1 MDDLGLQLLIIGL
14 YLLVLLG
21 IGWYTLSST
30 GRDPV
35 SYFLADR
42 GLGTVVLAF
51 TILATLMSAFTFM
64 GVPAD
69 AYSNGLGIFLGVG
82 VTDAF
87 ISVLF
92 FAFGYRLWLAAKR
105 FNFVTPS
112 EFFGHRFNSR
122 LLALLY
128 SLSALM
134 FTAPYISI
142 QIIAGGRAIEAL
154 TAGVVPYL
162 TAAVVMAIIIMLY
175 VLFGGMKAVAWTDT
189 LQGVIML
196 IGMII
201 AFMAVA
207 FAVATR
213 GGLGAVAETDMTP
226 WLSLPG
232 PTERWNWRGLISYQ
246 LLIFMAVPLFP
257 QVFQRFYTAKN
268 GDSFKKIMVIWPLM
282 VFLLFF
288 PATLIGVW
296 GRAFFPAL
304 DQPDQIMPLMLN
316 TFLPPAFAAVI
327 ITAAIAALMS
337 TADSQLLTSSSLVT
351 RDLYTKYLHPHA
363 TPAQEGLVGRV
374 TVVVIAVVSFAIAV
388 LQPSG
393 IIALATWSFQGS
405 AMLFPVLVAGLYW
418 RRCTRAG
425 AVAGGLVSS
434 GLTIG
439 WLAKWL
445 PSAWTFGWLP
455 FVPAVVIGSLVLII
469 VSLLTHPA
477 GDEVDAYYAGLWASK

>member
-1 MDDLGLQLLIIGL
+1 VGELGFQLVIIGTYLLIL
-14 YLLVLLG
+14 MG

-69 AYSNGLGIFLGVG
+69 AYTHGLGIFLGVG

-105 FNFVTPS
+105 FDFVTPS
-112 EFFGHRFNSR
+112 EFFGHRFDSR

-128 SLSALM
+128 SLSALI

-162 TAAVVMAIIIMLY
+162 TAAVVLAIIIMLY

-189 LQGVIML
+189 LQGVLML
-196 IGMII
+196 FGMTVAFVII
-201 AFMAVA
+201 AVAVA
-207 FAVATR
+207 AR
-213 GGLGAVAETDMTP
+213 GGIDAVAEMDMSP

-232 PTERWNWRGLISYQ
+232 PTGRWNWQGLISYQ
-246 LLIFMAVPLFP
+246 LMIFMAVPLFP
-257 QVFQRFYTAKN
+257 QVFQRFYAAQSAE
-268 GDSFKKIMVIWPLM
+268 SFKKIMVIWPLM

-304 DQPDQIMPLMLN
+304 EQPDQIMPLMLHS
-316 TFLPPAFAAVI
+316 FLPPALAAII

-337 TADSQLLTSSSLVT
+337 TADSQLLTSSSLFT
-351 RDLYTKYLHPHA
+351 RDLYTKYLHPNA
-363 TPAQEGLVGRV
+363 TPAQEGLVGRI
-374 TVVVIAVVSFAIAV
+374 TVVVIAIVSFAIAV
-388 LQPSG
+388 WQPGG
-393 IIALATWSFQGS
+393 IMALATWSFQGS

-418 RRCTRAG
+418 RRCTKAG
-425 AVAGGLVSS
+425 AVAGALVSS
-434 GLTIG
+434 GLTLG

-445 PSAWTFGWLP
+445 PAGWTLGWLP
-455 FVPAVVIGSLVLII
+455 FVPAVLFGSLVLVV
-469 VSLLTHPA
+469 VSLLTQPA
-477 GDEVDAYYAGLWASK
+477 HDKVEAYYTHLWARR